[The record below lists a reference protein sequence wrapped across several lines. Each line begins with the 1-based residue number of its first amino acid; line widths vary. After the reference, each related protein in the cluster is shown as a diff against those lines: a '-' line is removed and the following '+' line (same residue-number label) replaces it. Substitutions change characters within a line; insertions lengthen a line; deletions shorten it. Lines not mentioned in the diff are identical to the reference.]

1 MSLDMQCNNVEMLTI
16 LNGYKPGW
24 AAASRFGNSN
34 ICPGSTW
41 LFSLGPFLEM
51 FLSDSLFLGGG
62 ITGRG
67 GSSGMSGSSLRL
79 IPNTSKGSGDP
90 KPNFIRIINFVCF
103 QRFCSFSKRMC
114 TFSCTRIPHTH
125 AKKRMHSFSE
135 YSRSFSWRMH
145 CFTWRMRQ
153 FYVKLVLF
161 VMFKKF
167 LPKITILI
175 KIVVYLCVVFQGWLL
190 FPLCHV

>member
-1 MSLDMQCNNVEMLTI
+1 MSFDMQCKNVQILTI

-24 AAASRFGNSN
+24 AAASRFGYSN

-90 KPNFIRIINFVCF
+90 KPNLIRIINFLCF
-103 QRFCSFSKRMC
+103 QWFCSFSKQMR
-114 TFSCTRIPHTH
+114 TFSCTYIPHTH
-125 AKKRMHSFSE
+125 TKNRCALFPNIPTVFRGG
-135 YSRSFSWRMH
+135 
-145 CFTWRMRQ
+145 CI
-153 FYVKLVLF
+153 VLCGGC
-161 VMFKKF
+161 
-167 LPKITILI
+167 TILRKTFI
-175 KIVVYLCVVFQGWLL
+175 ICDVQEIFTKDYYFN
-190 FPLCHV
+190 

>member
-1 MSLDMQCNNVEMLTI
+1 MGTNLVGLLLPDLATVTSALEVLGCS
-16 LNGYKPGW
+16 PW
-24 AAASRFGNSN
+24 A
-34 ICPGSTW
+34 
-41 LFSLGPFLEM
+41 LFLEM

-67 GSSGMSGSSLRL
+67 GSLGMSGSSLRF

-90 KPNFIRIINFVCF
+90 KPNFIRIINFVCTP
-103 QRFCSFSKRMC
+103 R
-114 TFSCTRIPHTH
+114 PHTH
-125 AKKRMHSFSE
+125 TEMDAQFFRIFPQFFVADALF
-135 YSRSFSWRMH
+135 YVADV
-145 CFTWRMRQ
+145 Q

-161 VMFKKF
+161 VMFRKF

-190 FPLCHV
+190 FPLSHV

>member
-1 MSLDMQCNNVEMLTI
+1 MGTNLVGLLLPDMGTVTYALEVLGCS
-16 LNGYKPGW
+16 PW
-24 AAASRFGNSN
+24 A
-34 ICPGSTW
+34 
-41 LFSLGPFLEM
+41 LFWEM

-67 GSSGMSGSSLRL
+67 GSSGMSGSSLQL

-90 KPNFIRIINFVCF
+90 KPNLIRIINFVCF
-103 QRFCSFSKRMC
+103 QRFCSFSKWMR

-125 AKKRMHSFSE
+125 AKNECAVFPNIPQFFVADALF
-135 YSRSFSWRMH
+135 YVADA
-145 CFTWRMRQ
+145 Q
-153 FYVKLVLF
+153 FYVKLLLF

-167 LPKITILI
+167 LPKITFLI

>member
-1 MSLDMQCNNVEMLTI
+1 MSFDMQCTNVEILTI

-24 AAASRFGNSN
+24 AAASRFGHSN

-103 QRFCSFSKRMC
+103 QWFCSFSKRMH
-114 TFSCTRIPHTH
+114 TFSCTHIPHTY
-125 AKKRMHSFSE
+125 AKNGCAVFPNIPAVFHGGCTILRKTF
-135 YSRSFSWRMH
+135 F
-145 CFTWRMRQ
+145 
-153 FYVKLVLF
+153 F
-161 VMFKKF
+161 VMFKNF

-175 KIVVYLCVVFQGWLL
+175 EIVLYMWFQGWLL
-190 FPLCHV
+190 FPLCHVL